1 MKFSRLAIAS
11 SLGVITILIFG
22 FAKAATTHQFFH
34 SAATTQVTET
44 AQATKPTVLS
54 SGSFVDG
61 EHPTSGTVRI
71 VNRDG
76 KRFLELDRTFKTST
90 LGPDLVVILHRSGD
104 VIGSTKP
111 PAYPIKQGDYVI
123 LAPLQEFSGAQSYAI
138 PDKINL
144 DDFKSAAIWCRRFNA
159 TFGAA
164 MLKP

>member
-1 MKFSRLAIAS
+1 MKFSRLAIAAG
-11 SLGVITILIFG
+11 LGLATMLVFG
-22 FAKAATTHQFFH
+22 LNQFTLNSAGATTR
-34 SAATTQVTET
+34 VTET
-44 AQATKPTVLS
+44 AQATKPSVLR

-76 KRFLELDRTFKTST
+76 KRVLELDRAFKTST
-90 LGPDLVVILHRSGD
+90 SGPDLVVILHRSGD
-104 VIGSTKP
+104 VIGSTEP
-111 PAYPIKQGDYVI
+111 PAYPIKERDYVI
-123 LAPLQEFSGAQSYAI
+123 LAPLQKFSGAQSYAI
-138 PDKINL
+138 PENINL